1 MIRALALACCMLP
14 AILGAETLT
23 LPARAFET
31 TQTVTT
37 PDALRIATGPFEAAL
52 PHIVAEG
59 TLSRSAWTQPQ
70 TEETTIAVLE
80 TLRAQLDTAG
90 FTPVFSCAASQCGG
104 FDFRFA
110 LDVVAPPAMQ
120 VNLADY
126 HYWAGTRGDEHAV
139 ILISKIANTAFIQID
154 RITTEESQ
162 VAPTVAVARPTQTIA
177 TRSAPD
183 SLIGAL
189 EADGRVILSDL
200 SFALG
205 SATLADDDYTSLAT
219 LAAYLKEDP
228 TLLVALVGHTD
239 TAGSLEG
246 NIALSRK
253 RANAVKERLIARYGI
268 PSRQMDAE
276 GMGYLAPVA
285 NNLYEAGREAN
296 RRVEVIIV
304 GVAK

>member
-1 MIRALALACCMLP
+1 
-14 AILGAETLT
+14 LGWHTW
-23 LPARAFET
+23 R
-31 TQTVTT
+31 
-37 PDALRIATGPFEAAL
+37 R
-52 PHIVAEG
+52 
-59 TLSRSAWTQPQ
+59 
-70 TEETTIAVLE
+70 
-80 TLRAQLDTAG
+80 
-90 FTPVFSCAASQCGG
+90 
-104 FDFRFA
+104 
-110 LDVVAPPAMQ
+110 
-120 VNLADY
+120 
-126 HYWAGTRGDEHAV
+126 TRGDPHQQNREHGV
-139 ILISKIANTAFIQID
+139 Y
-154 RITTEESQ
+154 
-162 VAPTVAVARPTQTIA
+162 
-177 TRSAPD
+177 
-183 SLIGAL
+183 LIGAL